1 MKNSIL
7 NQVNKLYQ
15 AEHPSFYSKITSKTL
30 KKIKKAREEL
40 LLKLKI
46 PKKMFKNSTL
56 LDLGS
61 GSGIY
66 SLVYKNLGAITDL
79 VEYEKKFADQS
90 RVLFEKFSINKKYK
104 IYNCDIF
111 KFKAKKKYDIIVF
124 NGVAHHTQNPN
135 KILDKACKLLKSGG
149 FIIYGIGN
157 KSGFFQRNLQR
168 LILFKVSK
176 SQNELIKNAKIF
188 FQDHLKRAV
197 KFGGRTKNQII
208 YDTYLNPKID
218 CQSSLDIINIYKNNK
233 INLYSSFPNL
243 DFPENIL
250 NKEINNYRNFN
261 LNNKETKVKN
271 KIFFS
276 EHRWLSDNFE
286 QKKYKI
292 KQAILNLENLKDKIV
307 TKVNDKSP
315 INFNLNYLELIDFV
329 DNYKNQINKLNSIK
343 YIDELYQVNFFKEV
357 KKLFILLAKDRS
369 STKDIKNYLS
379 KTKLIFKG
387 HVGVGMN
394 YYVGYKN

>member
-1 MKNSIL
+1 MKNS
-7 NQVNKLYQ
+7 
-15 AEHPSFYSKITSKTL
+15 
-30 KKIKKAREEL
+30 
-40 LLKLKI
+40 
-46 PKKMFKNSTL
+46 
-56 LDLGS
+56 
-61 GSGIY
+61 
-66 SLVYKNLGAITDL
+66 
-79 VEYEKKFADQS
+79 
-90 RVLFEKFSINKKYK
+90 
-104 IYNCDIF
+104 
-111 KFKAKKKYDIIVF
+111 
-124 NGVAHHTQNPN
+124 
-135 KILDKACKLLKSGG
+135 
-149 FIIYGIGN
+149 
-157 KSGFFQRNLQR
+157 
-168 LILFKVSK
+168 
-176 SQNELIKNAKIF
+176 
-188 FQDHLKRAV
+188 
-197 KFGGRTKNQII
+197 
-208 YDTYLNPKID
+208 
-218 CQSSLDIINIYKNNK
+218 
-233 INLYSSFPNL
+233 
-243 DFPENIL
+243 IL

-357 KKLFILLAKDRS
+357 KKLFILLTKDRS

-387 HVGVGMN
+387 HVGIGMN
-394 YYVGYKN
+394 YYVGHKN